1 MPHNL
6 SMRWLVHA
14 ERMNLQTRM
23 RMRWWGRTTKGMRDG
38 FAGRRIAG
46 VWRTRRKRR
55 VRQRIVFAGRIEA
68 LKSVWNG
75 ESDVAVGPSP

>member
-23 RMRWWGRTTKGMRDG
+23 RMRWWGRTTKGMGDSQG
-38 FAGRRIAG
+38 G
-46 VWRTRRKRR
+46 VL
-55 VRQRIVFAGRIEA
+55 QEY
-68 LKSVWNG
+68 G
-75 ESDVAVGPSP
+75 ERGASAE

>member
-1 MPHNL
+1 VASSCGTDEFADQDEDAVVGTYHEG
-6 SMRWLVHA
+6 H
-14 ERMNLQTRM
+14 
-23 RMRWWGRTTKGMRDG
+23 GG

-55 VRQRIVFAGRIEA
+55 VRQRMVFAGRIEA